1 MYADGIFDEIK
12 GRNVKPETADCP
24 FDRKM
29 LPRHVA
35 IIMDGNGRWAKA
47 RGLPR
52 VAGHRQGV
60 EAVNR
65 TVRKV
70 GQWGI
75 PYLTFY
81 GFSSENWRRPKDE
94 ISDLMGLLK
103 RYVQQHLA
111 ELHDANVKIRII
123 GERTR
128 LDSDILRILEE
139 STNLTA
145 DNTGLNLTIA
155 FNYGSRA
162 EISRAAARAA
172 EAVVA
177 GRLAPAD
184 INEDVLAGFLDTADL
199 PDPDLLI
206 RTSGEKRISNFLL
219 WQCAYTEFIFL
230 DALWPEFG
238 AEHIEAAI
246 AEYLRRDRRYGGIT
260 AQPAV

>member
-1 MYADGIFDEIK
+1 M
-12 GRNVKPETADCP
+12 VKPEPNDCP
-24 FDRKM
+24 FDKNL

-70 GQWGI
+70 GEWGI
-75 PYLTFY
+75 PYLTFF
-81 GFSSENWRRPKDE
+81 GFSSENWRRPEDE
-94 ISDLMGLLK
+94 ISDLMALIK
-103 RYVQQHLA
+103 RFVHQHLA
-111 ELHDANVKIRII
+111 DLHDANVKVRVI
-123 GERTR
+123 GEQTR
-128 LDSDILRILEE
+128 LDGEILKILNE
-139 STNLTA
+139 STKLTQ

-162 EISRAAARAA
+162 EISRAAVRAA
-172 EAVVA
+172 QAVAA
-177 GRLAPAD
+177 GQLAPEE
-184 INEDVLAGFLDTADL
+184 INEDVLAGFLDTVDL

-206 RTSGEKRISNFLL
+206 RTSGEKRLSNFLL

-230 DALWPEFG
+230 DVLWPEFG
-238 AEHIEAAI
+238 AEHIEAAM
-246 AEYLRRDRRYGGIT
+246 AEYLRRDRRYGGLT

>member
-1 MYADGIFDEIK
+1 
-12 GRNVKPETADCP
+12 VKPEPKDCP
-24 FDRKM
+24 FDKNL

-70 GQWGI
+70 GEWGI
-75 PYLTFY
+75 PYLTFF
-81 GFSSENWRRPKDE
+81 GFSSENWRRPEDE
-94 ISDLMGLLK
+94 ISDLMVLIK
-103 RYVQQHLA
+103 RFVHQHLTD
-111 ELHDANVKIRII
+111 LHEANVKVRVI
-123 GERTR
+123 GEQTR
-128 LDSDILRILEE
+128 LDGDILKILGE

-145 DNTGLNLTIA
+145 NNSGLNLTIA

-162 EISRAAARAA
+162 EICRAATRAA
-172 EAVVA
+172 QAVAA
-177 GRLAPAD
+177 GQLDPEE
-184 INEDVLAGFLDTADL
+184 INEDVLSGFLDTADM

-206 RTSGEKRISNFLL
+206 RTSGEKRLSNFLL

-230 DALWPEFG
+230 DVLWPDFG
-238 AEHIEAAI
+238 VEHIEAAM
-246 AEYLRRDRRYGGIT
+246 AEYLRRDRRFGGLT
-260 AQPAV
+260 AQPAI